1 MHCWPIFATARHF
14 IVNQR
19 ENNISSNTSTPQ
31 PLKSVLLFRT
41 WTNASSDAGN
51 TWVPAWTLRDNKSF
65 SELVLDK
72 MKGPTEKLPV
82 KCRKI
87 DKKTKVI
94 TDEVMHKRYD
104 KYVKRNQRKNLHPQS
119 YRKIELKRK

>member
-1 MHCWPIFATARHF
+1 
-14 IVNQR
+14 
-19 ENNISSNTSTPQ
+19 
-31 PLKSVLLFRT
+31 
-41 WTNASSDAGN
+41 
-51 TWVPAWTLRDNKSF
+51 
-65 SELVLDK
+65 

-104 KYVKRNQRKNLHPQS
+104 KYMKRNQRKNLHPQS
-119 YRKIELKRK
+119 YRKIEYECQLALPIAAMMSLKIKMKMK